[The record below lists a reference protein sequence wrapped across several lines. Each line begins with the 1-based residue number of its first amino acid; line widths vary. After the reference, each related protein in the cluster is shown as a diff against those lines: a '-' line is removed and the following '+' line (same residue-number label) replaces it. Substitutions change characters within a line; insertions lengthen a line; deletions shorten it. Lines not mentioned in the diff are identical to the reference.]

1 MRPLHRRIP
10 LLPLALAA
18 SLAGGAASAAPRVP
32 PALAERAAAQGAVRV
47 LVRLDVAAT
56 PEGWLARRA
65 DREEQRRRI
74 AQAQADLAS
83 SLTGS
88 TYREVHRFRTLPF
101 VALEVGPRALA
112 ALARSPRV
120 TAVEADRLARPGLD
134 VSVPLVEGDQAAAA
148 GFDGAG
154 ETVVVLDTGVDAGH
168 PNLQG
173 KLVAEA
179 CFAAGE
185 PSSPGGCPDGTAFD
199 EGPGAGAPCTY
210 SDACFHGTH
219 VAGIAVGNGASY
231 PGVARGAGLISIQ
244 VFSEFTDATQCA
256 PNPAP
261 CPLSYASD
269 QVAALEYVYD
279 TLRSLHPIAA
289 VNLSLGGEAWTSQAA
304 CDSANA
310 ATKAAIDN
318 LRAVR
323 IVTVAAA
330 GNEGRTNAI
339 DEPACIS
346 SAVSVGATDDHDHIA
361 PFSNSATFLSL
372 WAPGVA
378 IHAPLYFTTGFVDAS
393 GTSMS
398 APHVAGAFAILREVA
413 PFASVDRILASLQKT
428 GVAIAD
434 VSSRTSRIRIEHA
447 RLDLQSSSCG
457 LGAELALLLP
467 LLEGLRRRRRRPHP

>member
-1 MRPLHRRIP
+1 MRPPRPWIS
-10 LLPLALAA
+10 LLPLLLAA
-18 SLAGGAASAAPRVP
+18 ALAGGAAGAALRVP
-32 PALAERAAAQGAVRV
+32 PALAERAAAQGSVRV
-47 LVRLDVAAT
+47 LVRLHVAAT
-56 PEGWLARRA
+56 PEGRLPREADRRA
-65 DREEQRRRI
+65 QRSRI

-83 SLTGS
+83 SLAGS
-88 TYREVHRFRTLPF
+88 AYREVHRFRTLPF
-101 VALEVGPRALA
+101 VAVEVGPRALA

-120 TAVEADRLARPGLD
+120 AAVETDRLAHPSLD
-134 VSVPLVEGDQAAAA
+134 VSVPLVEGDQTAAA

-154 ETVVVLDTGVDAGH
+154 ETVVVLDTGVDTGH

-179 CFAAGE
+179 CFASGE
-185 PSSPGGCPDGTAFD
+185 PLSPGGCPNGADFDDGA
-199 EGPGAGAPCTY
+199 GAGAPCSY

-231 PGVARGAGLISIQ
+231 PGVARGADLISIQ
-244 VFSEFTDATQCA
+244 VFSEFTSATDCA
-256 PNPAP
+256 PDPAP

-279 TLRSLHPIAA
+279 TLRSLHGIAA

-310 ATKAAIDN
+310 ATKAAIDD

-330 GNEGRTNAI
+330 GNEGRTDAI

-346 SAVSVGATDDHDHIA
+346 SAVSVGATDDHDRIA
-361 PFSNSATFLSL
+361 PFSNSAAFLSL

-398 APHVAGAFAILREVA
+398 APHVAGAFAILREA
-413 PFASVDRILASLQKT
+413 SPFASVDRILASLQKT
-428 GVAIAD
+428 GVPIPD
-434 VSSRTSRIRIEHA
+434 VASHTSRIRIEHA
-447 RLDLQSSSCG
+447 RANLLSGGCG

-467 LLEGLRRRRRRPHP
+467 LLHGLRRRRRGPRP